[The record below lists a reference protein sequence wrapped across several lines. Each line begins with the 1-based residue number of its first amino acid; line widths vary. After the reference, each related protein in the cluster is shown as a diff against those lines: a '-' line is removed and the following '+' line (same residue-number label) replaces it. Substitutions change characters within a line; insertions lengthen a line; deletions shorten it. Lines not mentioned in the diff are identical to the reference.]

1 MIDAAHGHPR
11 PRHRRPV
18 RAALLVLLALLA
30 ACSSDSDSGNASE
43 ESAESSAPSGTDN
56 LPPLPDDVA
65 LPIVFVHGVRTSSAI
80 WTHQIEAMA
89 RSGHTS
95 VAVDLPG
102 HGTRAH
108 ERFTLA
114 GALAAIDEA
123 VSACPVPPLV
133 VGLSLGGYST
143 LAYAARHQHK
153 VAGVVLAGCSTE
165 IRGKP
170 LRAYRTLAHHVAR
183 AVRPTG
189 GTWHVVTDML
199 AAMTGHSSLADL
211 RGLHLPVWLVNGRRD
226 VLRLEERRY
235 LAARPGTRLTV
246 VPRAGHDVNSHA
258 PIVFNRI
265 LLDVLQELRT
275 AAAAAAAGLGRA
287 VPTPA

>member
-1 MIDAAHGHPR
+1 MNAHTMIDHAVIDHAVTDHAATTHAVTD
-11 PRHRRPV
+11 HR
-18 RAALLVLLALLA
+18 
-30 ACSSDSDSGNASE
+30 
-43 ESAESSAPSGTDN
+43 T
-56 LPPLPDDVA
+56 
-65 LPIVFVHGVRTSSAI
+65 PIVFVHGVRTSSAI
-80 WTHQIEAMA
+80 WAHQVRAME
-89 RSGHTS
+89 RSGHTC

-102 HGTRAH
+102 HGTRSH

-123 VSACPVPPLV
+123 VDSMDVPPLV

-153 VAGVVLAGCSTE
+153 VAGVLLAGCSTE

-170 LRAYRTLAHHVAR
+170 VHVYRAVAHHVSR
-183 AVRPTG
+183 ALRPSG

-199 AAMTGHSSLADL
+199 AAMRGHSSLADL
-211 RGLHLPVWLVNGRRD
+211 RRLHTPVWLVNGRRD

-265 LLDVLQELRT
+265 LLDVLHELR
-275 AAAAAAAGLGRA
+275 AAAGAAASAVARA
-287 VPTPA
+287 VPTHG